1 MKISMKTTARELQES
16 TKLDRQIFD
25 VMIAT
30 SERRSEIDDYEVYCN
45 MVERPMYMVAD
56 FYQVSLEGMNL
67 ELQARLDQMEYD
79 EFIETLPEPEDM
91 TVQSMSNYVEL
102 LKSIAMD
109 LRA

>member
-1 MKISMKTTARELQES
+1 MKIAMKTTVKELQES

-25 VMIAT
+25 VMVST
-30 SERRSEIDDYEVYCN
+30 SERSDIDDYEVYCN

-56 FYQVSLEGMNL
+56 FYQVSSENMNL
-67 ELQARLDQMEYD
+67 ELQVRLDQMEYD
-79 EFIETLPEPEDM
+79 EFIKVLPEPEDM